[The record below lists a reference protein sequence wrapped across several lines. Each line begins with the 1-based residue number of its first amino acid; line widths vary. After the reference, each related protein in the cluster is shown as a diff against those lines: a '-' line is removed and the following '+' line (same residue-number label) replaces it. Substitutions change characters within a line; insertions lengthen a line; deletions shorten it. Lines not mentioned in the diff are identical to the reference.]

1 MLLRLAAFFLRR
13 LLSLGFL
20 AGPEAGM
27 FVLEAALVEDA
38 SVRPKMPSPLCPQL
52 EPRPAKP
59 EVAQS
64 DSAGESL
71 EPPASDSTSMRWS
84 LHAPLWS
91 SRPMP
96 SPWRGSTV
104 PSDSVPSQLSPSP
117 DLDPRREGDPP
128 SLPGPTPPA
137 AWISSM
143 KSSLRMR
150 DLEQKHKFN
159 PESKSEI
166 VAEKKPSEFST

>member
-20 AGPEAGM
+20 VGPEAGM
-27 FVLEAALVEDA
+27 FVLEAELLEDA
-38 SVRPKMPSPLCPQL
+38 SVRLKRPSPLCPQL
-52 EPRPAKP
+52 EPG
-59 EVAQS
+59 VVQS
-64 DSAGESL
+64 NWAGEL
-71 EPPASDSTSMRWS
+71 FEPPASDSASMSWS
-84 LHAPLWS
+84 LHALGS

-96 SPWRGSTV
+96 SPWRISTV

-117 DLDPRREGDPP
+117 DLDPRREGEPP

-150 DLEQKHKFN
+150 DLLDTQECSQYN
-159 PESKSEI
+159 QT
-166 VAEKKPSEFST
+166 VRFSV